1 MTVGR
6 LVVLVVLG
14 LGVCLVLVGPAG
26 AVSAGDG
33 ADPVPRAG
41 VDLGGVVAQG
51 VGLCDSSGVAQFGDV
66 SVEDYGAGY
75 VLCMR
80 ALGLS
85 LGTGDGTYGP
95 DRELTRGQMASF
107 LVRLWRDV
115 LGMGCPEGGT
125 PFTDVAGS
133 VHADNI
139 ECLYN
144 LGITLGKTATSY
156 APRSDLT
163 ASQISRFL
171 FRTYEKAGRSCEDR
185 DSELDEAVVCLEKL
199 RVIPSAVEGRSD
211 QAVTRAQMAVYMIGL
226 WHNVAGRGLPPVPPA
241 FGAGSGVGPED
252 GVSDPDEGSDV
263 LEGPGD
269 GDAGEPID
277 GDWVIPVFVCA
288 PAGKYTAADLGEW
301 TDVLN
306 DELDGFFERLS
317 GGRMTLRFAQGSVLT
332 DDIDWG
338 NTSRGILRHAGVF
351 PCGEEA
357 TRRSGTSQVLIFADV
372 GGGPTEGGTGGYA
385 RLRTGPAMMGPTP
398 STWAVLKANFQAF
411 LELNS
416 VVVHEL
422 AHSVLGF
429 PHLKEGYSGGDVFLN
444 EGSIDSVSAQFPS
457 LACYQYEQLGWSVPD
472 YAQPCRRLTPSPPES
487 VSYGQTDNDGAAVTW
502 EPPGFSDGAPI
513 TGYVLRF
520 YRGGYAYG
528 VQPYAVVQK
537 PADARY
543 HVLDQSIEPDYYF
556 VTVEAYSKY
565 GEGDRGSVGVDWAP
579 LPPPYGSMRVTDI
592 THGTIHLA
600 WNTES
605 HRKFR
610 DETNTNINYEIA
622 HTANGQTS
630 YEETWGGSGDTT
642 VFRLTDLEPDTKY
655 TIRVRACSR
664 PWSVKRCTSWKTTTA
679 STATAG
685 AVPPPAP
692 ISVTAGSD
700 WYLLTWDPVPGAG
713 SYLIELP
720 HGGQRRI
727 PGPDFEQDDGIEPD
741 TSYSLKV
748 RSCRSPTFSC
758 EDGEWTAVTFTTA
771 SEPTVPP
778 PYRVALR
785 EIGDSWVTLM
795 WETRRDSRWLYR
807 EEYEYTDGTTSSGL
821 LHRPDQGET
830 PLQLTVEPNRTYTL
844 KIRNCELAEPN
855 SACSTW
861 TSFTFSTF
869 PASASVSPPSVRVT
883 DLADVWAEF
892 SWDHIAG
899 VMSYDWRYKKTADPT
914 RWRWGN
920 EPEPSVELQTYIEP
934 DTAYTVQ
941 VRSCGEPTK
950 PCSNW
955 ATTTVTTAQSLPPA
969 PPSYPVSVKDVTD
982 TQIHLAWNQPRQY
995 YQFRWYPTDERGR
1008 TYINND
1014 LAYTDTVIFHLEPG
1028 TTYTIALR
1036 ACHWSA
1042 GGSLCDNWVTL
1053 NATTRPRS

>member
-41 VDLGGVVAQG
+41 VGLGGVVAQG

-211 QAVTRAQMAVYMIGL
+211 QAVTRAQMAVYVIGL

-263 LEGPGD
+263 LEGPD
-269 GDAGEPID
+269 EGDAGEPID

-288 PAGKYTAADLGEW
+288 PAGKYTAADLEEW
-301 TDVLN
+301 TAALN

-317 GGRMTLRFAQGSVLT
+317 AGRMTLRFAQGSVLS
-332 DDIDWG
+332 DDSDWRNYSLG
-338 NTSRGILRHAGVF
+338 RLRVDSVY

-357 TRRSGTSQVLIFADV
+357 TSRSGTRQVLIFVDVDV
-372 GGGPTEGGTGGYA
+372 GIAGGGYA
-385 RLRTGPAMMGPTP
+385 RLGTGPAVVATP
-398 STWAVLKANFQAF
+398 AKSETVVS
-411 LELNS
+411 LNT
-416 VVVHEL
+416 VVHEL
-422 AHSVLGF
+422 AHSVLGLR
-429 PHLKEGYSGGDVFLN
+429 HLKGDDHGDVFVN
-444 EGSIDSVSAQFPS
+444 EINSHDSPPPRNPY
-457 LACYQYEQLGWSVPD
+457 LACYQYEELGWSVSD
-472 YAQPCRRLTPSPPES
+472 YAEPCSRLSPSVPES
-487 VSYGQTDNDGAAVTW
+487 ISFGLTDDGEAAVTW
-502 EPPGFSDGAPI
+502 EPPRFSDDAPV

-520 YRGGYAYG
+520 YTGTSYRDDDE
-528 VQPYAVVQK
+528 PYTVVQE
-537 PADARY
+537 PAHRRA
-543 HVLDQSIEPDYYF
+543 HILDQPIGAGVF
-556 VTVEAYSKY
+556 HFTVEAHSRH
-565 GEGDRGSVGVDWAP
+565 GEGDRGGADVYWAP
-579 LPPPYGSMRVTDI
+579 IPPPFGPIRVTDI
-592 THGTIHLA
+592 THEAIHIA

-605 HRKFR
+605 HLNFR
-610 DETNTNINYEIA
+610 EETSANINYEVA
-622 HTANGQTS
+622 YTANGQTGH
-630 YEETWGGSGDTT
+630 EETYGGSGGLAF
-642 VFRLTDLEPDTKY
+642 FRLTDLDANTEY
-655 TIRVRACSR
+655 TIRVRACSQYLV
-664 PWSVKRCTSWKTTTA
+664 VKSCTSWKTITA
-679 STATAG
+679 STATVG
-685 AVPPPAP
+685 VLPPPDP
-692 ISVTAGSD
+692 ISIATGSD

-720 HGGQRRI
+720 HVGQLRI
-727 PGPDFEQDDGIEPD
+727 PGPDFEHSYGLEPD
-741 TSYSLKV
+741 TSYTLSV
-748 RSCRSPTFSC
+748 RSCGSPTFSC

-785 EIGDSWVTLM
+785 EIGDSWVTVL
-795 WETRRDSRWLYR
+795 WETLGNRRWRYR
-807 EEYEYTDGTTSSGL
+807 EEYEYTDGTTSSGV
-821 LHRPDQGET
+821 LHRQHQGEI
-830 PLQLTVEPNRTYTL
+830 PVQLTVEPNKTYTL
-844 KIRNCELAEPN
+844 KIRNCELGEP
-855 SACSTW
+855 SGACSTW
-861 TSFTFSTF
+861 TSFVF
-869 PASASVSPPSVRVT
+869 SASPAASSVAPPSVRVT
-883 DLADVWAEF
+883 DLADVWLAFAWE
-892 SWDHIAG
+892 HVGRAI
-899 VMSYDWRYKKTADPT
+899 SYDWRYKKTTAHA

-920 EPEPSVELQTYIEP
+920 EPEPSVELRSHIEP
-934 DTAYTVQ
+934 DTTYTVE

-955 ATTTVTTAQSLPPA
+955 AATTVTTARSLPPA
-969 PPSYPVSVKDVTD
+969 PPSYPVSIENVTD
-982 TQIHLAWNQPRQY
+982 TQIHLAWDQPQPGRY
-995 YQFRWYPTDERGR
+995 YMLRWYPTENRGR
-1008 TYINND
+1008 TY
-1014 LAYTDTVIFHLEPG
+1014 ATGYSVYEDTTISDLEPG

-1036 ACHWSA
+1036 ACRWSP
-1042 GGSLCDNWVTL
+1042 GKSLCDNWVTL
-1053 NATTRPRS
+1053 TSTTLQRP